1 MCAQWITWERS
12 GDGTNNEFELELVLL
27 CHALACPA
35 HKGLH
40 DTIINTQ
47 TDQKPKKK
55 LNNTTTNDMNHLDVS
70 SRL

>member
-1 MCAQWITWERS
+1 MHFTAVQQESTTIVHTQAHSVCACIY
-12 GDGTNNEFELELVLL
+12 FIYFLLL

-47 TDQKPKKK
+47 TDQKPKIDAK
-55 LNNTTTNDMNHLDVS
+55 
-70 SRL
+70 